1 MPRPPIVAILG
12 HVDHGKT
19 SLLDYIRQSHIAKKE
34 YGAITQKIGAYEIVT
49 KIKGYKNNKITFI
62 DTPGH
67 EAFSALRLRGANV
80 ADLALLLIDAKDSVK
95 PQTIESISHIQA
107 AKIPYIVVINKID
120 LPEAN
125 PEKVKNDLLKYKVI
139 VEEKGGQI
147 PVVNISAKT
156 GQGVDELLETIL
168 LLSGDLN
175 LNYKKDNPLQ
185 AVVIETKKDRRGV
198 VTSVIIKDGC
208 LKIGQTIYVNDI
220 KAKIRS
226 LINDLGKAVNEAY
239 PSTPVEIIGF
249 KNPPPVGELITTN
262 YQKKIDKKTVTIPL
276 KKTFNLQTVLSV
288 KPKEKKLR
296 LIIKTDTYGSLE
308 TITSALAD
316 KENIEVILSMVG
328 DINKSDIFLAK
339 TSQAIVIG
347 FNIQVK
353 SEIEQLAKQEKVV
366 IKNYQIIFELLE
378 ELDEVTNLLKLKE
391 EAEKQTKGEAKILA
405 TFIIE
410 NEKIYGIKVI
420 KGKISLNDKV
430 DILRE
435 NKPVEKT
442 KIVSMKIRAKKVN
455 EVKKGQEAGVIFFP
469 LLDIRIGD
477 MIKSVL

>member
-125 PEKVKNDLLKYKVI
+125 PEKVKNDLLKHKVI

-156 GQGVDELLETIL
+156 GQGVNDLLETIL
-168 LLSGDLN
+168 LLSSDLD

-198 VTSVIIKDGC
+198 VTSVIVKDGC
-208 LKIGQTIYVNDI
+208 LKIGQTIYANGI

-226 LINDLGKAVNEAY
+226 LINDLGKPMSEVY

-249 KNPPPVGELITTN
+249 KNPPPVGELITVSP
-262 YQKKIDKKTVTIPL
+262 QKKGDKNAAAIPL

-288 KPKEKKLR
+288 KPKEKKIR
-296 LIIKTDTYGSLE
+296 LIIKTDTFGSLE

-347 FNIQVK
+347 FNTQVK
-353 SEIEQLAKQEKVV
+353 SEIKQLAKQEKVV

-410 NEKIYGIKVI
+410 KEKIYGVKVT

-435 NKPVEKT
+435 NKPVGKT
-442 KIVSMKIRAKKVN
+442 KIVSMKIRAKKVD
-455 EVKKGQEAGVIFFP
+455 EVKKGQEAGIIFFP
-469 LLDIRIGD
+469 LLDIQIGD